1 MLLSYYASECFEI
14 PYYAYVTARSRTFN
28 RYPPI
33 TTMSKALQIYNDLI
47 TEGLTFVAGSQDDPS
62 KEHIYVEA
70 LQKALMALYETN
82 FD

>member
-1 MLLSYYASECFEI
+1 
-14 PYYAYVTARSRTFN
+14 
-28 RYPPI
+28 
-33 TTMSKALQIYNDLI
+33 MSKALQIYNDLI

-70 LQKALMALYETN
+70 LQKALMTLYETN